1 MLSAFCPGNAIN
13 EIPDYKDMG
22 MKKGLIIVESP
33 TKVRT
38 IKRYVGNA
46 YEVKASVGHVKD
58 LPPKRIGVDVE
69 HDFQPEFEIIRGKGK
84 ILKEL
89 KAAAS
94 KVEDVFLATD
104 PDREGEAIAWH
115 IAEELR
121 DKGERRFH
129 RVLFRELT
137 GRAIKEAMAHPVQ
150 LDRNKFEAQ
159 LARRILDRLV
169 GYEISPILWEKVKR
183 GLSAG
188 RVQSVAVRLVCDRER
203 EIQSFVPVEYWTVEV
218 NLVGPDPPPFT
229 AKVVALKGKK
239 YAISTQEEADKAVS
253 DLKNAQYVVSSIQKK
268 ERKRQAPPPFITST
282 LQQEAARKL
291 RFSARKT
298 MTIAQRLYEG
308 IELGSE
314 GPVGLI
320 TYMRTDSTRVAG
332 EAVDEARAFVRK
344 RYGDDYL
351 PKGVRTFGKGKL
363 AQDAHEAIRPTVVGK
378 APEEVSSFL
387 DKDELALYELIWKR
401 FLASQMAPALYDQ
414 TQVDIKAGLY
424 GLRAVGTVLRFPGYT
439 ILYTEGRDEENV
451 PEGEDTAQVP
461 LPPLKEG
468 DLLEMKD
475 IIPRQH
481 FTQPPPRYTEASLI
495 KALEENGIGRP
506 STYAAILSTIRDKEY
521 VGLEQRHFV
530 PTELGLL
537 VNDLLVDHFPTII
550 DTGFTA
556 EMEKRLDDIEEG
568 EKQWQ
573 GLIKDFYHPFKE
585 ALDRARKEMKS
596 VKSAGIVTDILCE
609 RCGAPMAIRYGR
621 GGQFLACTAYP
632 ACKNTK
638 DYTRDSL
645 GKVVP
650 VPKQEVDSG
659 ETCEKCGRQMVI
671 KKGRFGEFLAC
682 SGYPEC
688 KNTRPLSTGVPCP
701 ESGCDGVL
709 VKKRSRTGKTFY
721 SCSRYPAC
729 SFAVWNEPVKEKC
742 PLCGHPFLVVQTDKK
757 GDRVLKCPNKGCSYR
772 SKGEADI
779 G

>member
-89 KAAAS
+89 KAAAT

-218 NLVGPDPPPFT
+218 NLAGADPPPFT

-239 YAISTQEEADKAVS
+239 YAIGTRDEADKVVS
-253 DLKNAQYVVSSIQKK
+253 GLKKAQYVVSSIQKK
-268 ERKRQAPPPFITST
+268 ERKRQASPPFITST

-298 MTIAQRLYEG
+298 MTVAQRLYEG

-363 AQDAHEAIRPTVVGK
+363 AQDAHEAIRPTTVDK

-414 TQVDIKAGLY
+414 TQVDIKAGVY
-424 GLRAVGTVLRFPGYT
+424 GLRAIGTVLRFPGHT
-439 ILYTEGRDEENV
+439 ILYAEGRDEENV

-468 DLLEMKD
+468 DPLEMKD

-481 FTQPPPRYTEASLI
+481 FTQPPPRYTEATLI
-495 KALEENGIGRP
+495 KAMEENGIGRP

-537 VNDLLVDHFPTII
+537 VNDLLVGHFPTVI

-556 EMEKRLDDIEEG
+556 EMEKRLDGIEEG

-573 GLIKDFYHPFKE
+573 GVMKDFYHPFRE
-585 ALDRARKEMKS
+585 ALDRAREEMKS

-609 RCGAPMAIRYGR
+609 RCGSPMAIRYGR

-638 DYTRDSL
+638 DYMRDSV

-659 ETCEKCGRQMVI
+659 ETCEKCGRPMVI

-701 ESGCDGVL
+701 ETGCDGVL
-709 VKKRSRTGKTFY
+709 VKKRSRTGKTFF

-729 SFAVWNEPVKEKC
+729 TFAVWNEPVKEKC
-742 PLCGHPFLVVQTDKK
+742 PLCGHPFLVVQVDKK
-757 GDRVLKCPNKGCSYR
+757 GNRVLKCPSKGCSYR
-772 SKGEADI
+772 SRGETD
-779 G
+779 GG